1 MKYFYDDLFNNSNS
15 SSNSNSHMNHHVNMN
30 PVQRDRMMEQNITYT
45 IMSALANYS
54 VFYYSHVDVDDY
66 KELVINQRERVLQIV
81 TQFLKSDIFKENAA
95 KYLNDFAGV
104 NLIIFFKE
112 FFNMVP
118 SKSDN
123 KPHA

>member
-1 MKYFYDDLFNNSNS
+1 
-15 SSNSNSHMNHHVNMN
+15 MN

-66 KELVINQRERVLQIV
+66 KELVINQRDRVLQIV

-95 KYLNDFAGV
+95 KCLNDFAGV
-104 NLIIFFKE
+104 NLIKFFKE